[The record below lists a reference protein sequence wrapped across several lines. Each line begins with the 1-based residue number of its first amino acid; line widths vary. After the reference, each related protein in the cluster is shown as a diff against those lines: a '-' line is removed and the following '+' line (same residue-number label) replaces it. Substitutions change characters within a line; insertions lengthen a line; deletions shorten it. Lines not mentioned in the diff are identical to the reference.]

1 MGAQGQLKPFE
12 VCRECG
18 GLLGGLVQMEVP
30 LYFYTFITVIT
41 ILPIHP

>member
-18 GLLGGLVQMEVP
+18 GLLGGLVQIEVP
-30 LYFYTFITVIT
+30 YSYAFFVVISM
-41 ILPIHP
+41 LPIHS